1 MILMALEGV
10 RPGMVL
16 GMAIQNRE
24 GHTLLGPGMV
34 LTPQYI
40 NRLRELGYWAAWID
54 DEDTRDISYEQAISS
69 ATRLAT
75 ARAVSETFNMT
86 ALEVRNLKLASV
98 TKVREV
104 LQDRRFQDNFQQAP
118 AVERLVHRVELLVGE
133 VLDRSVL
140 TGLGAIKSYNSYAFD
155 HCLDVTVTAT
165 MIGRLAGYDTDTLKK
180 LAVGCMLH
188 DIGHV
193 FLDPVFDRETPLTE
207 DEQQRLREHTSLGY
221 LFLRDNLRLGVLAS
235 HVAYQHHEWQDGSGY
250 PRGLTGTNRVT
261 HGPEVHVPG
270 RINPVGEIAAIANF
284 HDTASSN
291 RPYRRA
297 LPPDQVWHLIR
308 RLAGVRFNREL
319 VDLFLRVLPPYP
331 VGSQVVV
338 TSGRWRSFSGVVA
351 SVPRA
356 ALDKPVIRVLGDDKG
371 DRIDPFEIDLAK
383 EDVTLR
389 GVLARED
396 AILAGPTGGAVSPEP
411 VTERA

>member
-1 MILMALEGV
+1 MALEDV

-16 GMAIQNRE
+16 GMSLQNQE

-34 LTPQYI
+34 LTTEYLG
-40 NRLRELGYWAAWID
+40 RLRELGYWAAWID

-75 ARAVSETFNMT
+75 TRAVSETFNMT
-86 ALEVRNLKLASV
+86 AQEVRNLKLASV
-98 TKVREV
+98 DKVREV
-104 LQDRRFQDNFQQAP
+104 LQDRRFQEHFDRAP
-118 AVERLVHRVELLVGE
+118 AVERLIHKVDTLVSE
-133 VLDRSVL
+133 VLDRPVL
-140 TGLGAIKSYNSYAFD
+140 TGLGAIRSHNSYTFE

-165 MIGRLAGYDTDTLKK
+165 LIGRLAGYDRDTLKK

-188 DIGHV
+188 DIGNI
-193 FLDPVFDRETPLTE
+193 FLDRLFNRGTPLTSE
-207 DEQQRLREHTSLGY
+207 DQNRLQEHTSLGY

-250 PRGLTGTNRVT
+250 PRGLTGTNRIT
-261 HGPEVHVPG
+261 HGQEIHVPG

-284 HDTASSN
+284 HDTTSSTQPH
-291 RPYRRA
+291 RKA

-319 VDLFLRVLPPYP
+319 VDLFLLSLPPYP

-338 TSGRWRSFSGVVA
+338 SSGPWRSFAGVVV
-351 SVPRA
+351 SVPHPAVDRP
-356 ALDKPVIRVLGDDKG
+356 LVRVLRDDTG
-371 DRIDPFEIDLAK
+371 GRIDPFEIDLTK

-389 GVLARED
+389 GIIARQDLALEG
-396 AILAGPTGGAVSPEP
+396 ATGGTPPAQP
-411 VTERA
+411 VPGRA

>member
-1 MILMALEGV
+1 MILMALDDV

-16 GMAIQNRE
+16 GMALQNRD

-34 LTPQYI
+34 LTPEYI
-40 NRLRELGYWAAWID
+40 GRLRELGYWAAWID

-75 ARAVSETFNMT
+75 TRAVSETFNMT
-86 ALEVRNLKLASV
+86 AQEVRSLKLASV

-104 LQDRRFQDNFQQAP
+104 LQDRRFQEHFEQAP
-118 AVERLVHRVELLVGE
+118 AVERLIHKVDLLVGE
-133 VLDRSVL
+133 VLDRPVL
-140 TGLGAIKSYNSYAFD
+140 TGLGAIRSHNTYTFD

-165 MIGRLAGYDTDTLKK
+165 MIGRLAGYDRETLKK

-188 DIGHV
+188 DIGNI
-193 FLDPVFDRETPLTE
+193 FLDPLLGRDRPLMGE
-207 DEQQRLREHTSLGY
+207 ERERLREHTSLGY

-250 PRGLTGTNRVT
+250 PRGLTGTNRIV

-284 HDTASSN
+284 HDTASAN
-291 RPYRRA
+291 QPHRNA

-308 RLAGVRFNREL
+308 RLAGTRFNREL
-319 VDLFLRVLPPYP
+319 VDLFLLVLPPYP

-338 TSGRWRSFSGVVA
+338 TSAPWRGFSGVVA

-356 ALDKPVIRVLGDDKG
+356 AMDRPLVRVLRDQKG
-371 DRIDPFEIDLAK
+371 ERIEPFEVDLTR

-389 GVLARED
+389 GVIARQDLALPE
-396 AILAGPTGGAVSPEP
+396 AAPGGPAAAGRV
-411 VTERA
+411 